1 MTTTLDTVPRHPAP
15 KFYWIRLRYYASG
28 FEITHFEKSEHH
40 RRMLISLVDRRLAEV
55 VDQGEADWN
64 RHV

>member
-1 MTTTLDTVPRHPAP
+1 MTTTLDTVPSQTPQ
-15 KFYWIRLRYYASG
+15 KFYWIRLRYANG
-28 FEITHFEKSEHH
+28 FETTYYERTEHN
-40 RRMLISLVDRRLAEV
+40 RRILISIVQGLAEV